1 MKGLL
6 RRLLGMVPTL
16 VLVLSVVFLL
26 IHMVPGDPVAALLGD
41 RASVADMA
49 ALRHSLGLD
58 QPILTQY
65 WRFIMGLVRGDW
77 GTSMVSNKA
86 VLTLVGERLGA
97 TALLAAAAMAFA
109 VVMGGLLGV
118 WRVVAGRKL
127 GRGVDLLT
135 LAMAATPSFVIGPL
149 LIVSVSVG
157 LGWLP
162 VSGNDSWGALILP
175 AVTLGCGLSAVLARM
190 LAASLDGEVHKEY
203 VRTVRAKGGSEALG
217 VKHALRNALLP
228 VVQVF
233 FLQLGMVL
241 TGAVL
246 TEAVFGWPGLGNLLV
261 EALHARDYPVIQGCL
276 LLISLTYMVC
286 VLLADIVSVVV
297 DPRARR

>member
-49 ALRHSLGLD
+49 ALRHALGLD
-58 QPILTQY
+58 LPILTQY
-65 WRFIMGLVRGDW
+65 WRFMAGVAKGDW
-77 GTSMVSNKA
+77 GVSMVSNKA

-97 TALLAAAAMAFA
+97 TAVLAAAAMAFA
-109 VVMGGLLGV
+109 VAAGGVLGV
-118 WRVVAGRKL
+118 WRVVAGRRAGQGL
-127 GRGVDLLT
+127 DLLT
-135 LAMAATPSFVIGPL
+135 LAMMATPSFVIGPL
-149 LIVSVSVG
+149 LIVAVSVG
-157 LGWLP
+157 LGLLP
-162 VSGNDSWGALILP
+162 VSGNASWDALVLP
-175 AVTLGCGLSAVLARM
+175 AVTLGCGLGAVLARM
-190 LAASLDGEVHKEY
+190 LAASLNGEVLRDY
-203 VRTVRAKGGSEALG
+203 VRTVLAKGGTPALG
-217 VKHALRNALLP
+217 MKHALRNALLP
-228 VVQVF
+228 VIQLF

-276 LLISLTYMVC
+276 LLISLVYMLC
-286 VLLADIVSVVV
+286 VLLADLVSAIA
-297 DPRARR
+297 DPRSRA